1 MMKSTQISA
10 AVGWK
15 SPNNSISSNSSSS
28 TSDESSTFSTLPTR
42 SVKAP
47 NSKPINQ
54 INQQLFH
61 TIANYQTPSKSQQS
75 QSIESTQQ
83 TFQNDNAGN
92 ISCKKRNGLDSIR
105 EYTVR
110 NQVELSTL
118 SEQSSTK
125 GCRL

>member
-1 MMKSTQISA
+1 MIILTQISA

-54 INQQLFH
+54 KDQQLFH
-61 TIANYQTPSKSQQS
+61 TIANHRIPSKSQEDQS
-75 QSIESTQQ
+75 FESTQQ
-83 TFQNDNAGN
+83 SFQNDNARN
-92 ISCKKRNGLDSIR
+92 ISCKKRNGLEKKYSKK
-105 EYTVR
+105 
-110 NQVELSTL
+110 LSRV
-118 SEQSSTK
+118 S
-125 GCRL
+125 